1 MQSKNGAPLEIER
14 KFLIEYPDTARLAA
28 LADGDVS
35 AISQTYLVAE
45 KGVSERVRART
56 RGGVTVYT
64 HNTKIKLNAM
74 KRIELEEKV
83 DRAAYD
89 ELLRRAD
96 PACRTIEKTRYCV
109 REGGFVWEIDVF
121 PFWSDKAFLEV
132 ELPREDTPVTPP
144 AFVRVIREVT
154 DDNRYTNHALAI
166 ELPEYSICAKRN
178 GTPRGL
184 YRFLHTGKCKL

>member
-1 MQSKNGAPLEIER
+1 M
-14 KFLIEYPDTARLAA
+14 T
-28 LADGDVS
+28 
-35 AISQTYLVAE
+35 T
-45 KGVSERVRART
+45 
-56 RGGVTVYT
+56 YT

-74 KRIELEEKV
+74 KRIELEETI

-144 AFVRVIREVT
+144 AVVRVIREVT

-166 ELPEYSICAKRN
+166 ELPE
-178 GTPRGL
+178 
-184 YRFLHTGKCKL
+184 